1 MELTRVMDPLVKC
14 PLCKHVDCTSIPKTH
29 IKNKLSNKKPGM
41 VAHTYKAS
49 AEVAEKGRCPGLP
62 GQPS

>member
-1 MELTRVMDPLVKC
+1 MVLARVMDPLVKC

-41 VAHTYKAS
+41 VAHT
-49 AEVAEKGRCPGLP
+49 
-62 GQPS
+62 